1 MAQIRTAITRAAQ
14 ILSASAI
21 LGQLTWGRGHGATSQ
36 PRYAAALPRTR
47 QSLEIRSDR
56 PENRQQRRQSPLT
69 HLAAVS
75 PSQKLSRGV
84 PRSPTPTAK
93 RPPRATW
100 RIASHRGNRMIKA
113 LVAPPACP
121 RWQD

>member
-75 PSQKLSRGV
+75 ARNSAEAFLGRLRLPQRGLRGRHGASL
-84 PRSPTPTAK
+84 PIG
-93 RPPRATW
+93 ATE
-100 RIASHRGNRMIKA
+100 
-113 LVAPPACP
+113 
-121 RWQD
+121 